1 MATQW
6 PTTERVKE
14 KKSGTRNI
22 AVKLETHHVEPVPD
36 LIEHPRIMRLT
47 IGVMVSIDKTM
58 RNTHPS

>member
-22 AVKLETHHVEPVPD
+22 AVKLKTHHVEPLPD
-36 LIEHPRIMRLT
+36 LIEHQHHGL
-47 IGVMVSIDKTM
+47 
-58 RNTHPS
+58 

>member
-36 LIEHPRIMRLT
+36 LNAHWTPTPRIVRLT
-47 IGVMVSIDKTM
+47 TGVMVSI
-58 RNTHPS
+58 